1 MSDLTNDKPHLSK
14 AKTEH
19 CDTPRDARAIN
30 CTGISAVA
38 QSLESGG
45 AINCTARSHIVIPE
59 TTEDFVRESLSK
71 NTRRAYASD
80 LARFE
85 AWGGTLPAS
94 SERVA
99 NYLSEH
105 AASHAPS
112 TLNRWLAS
120 LSKAHRTIQA
130 PDSTKEELV
139 KSVLLGIRRRY
150 GRPRGRATPLT
161 RELLFEVLEAIPDD
175 SRGIRDRALL
185 LVGFAGGFRRSE
197 LVGLEGR
204 DIANEEEGVL
214 LTIRRSKTDQTGQG
228 RQVGIPFAR
237 GRHCPVKA
245 LRAWLDEAAIREGS
259 VYRSVNRHGLVSR
272 RRLSGQAVS
281 IIIKER
287 LIVAGM
293 DASGFSGH
301 SLRSGFVT
309 SAAKAGV
316 SSWKIRQQTG
326 HASDTMLARY
336 IRDSEIFVD
345 NAAGAL
351 L

>member
-1 MSDLTNDKPHLSK
+1 MGGSKTISGQTDDKPPLSR
-14 AKTEH
+14 AKVEH
-19 CDTPRDARAIN
+19 CDTSRDARAID
-30 CTGISAVA
+30 
-38 QSLESGG
+38 
-45 AINCTARSHIVIPE
+45 CTAHSHLVIPE
-59 TTEDFVRESLSK
+59 TSEDFVRESLSN

-99 NYLSEH
+99 SYLSEH
-105 AASHAPS
+105 AASHSPS
-112 TLNRWLAS
+112 TLTRWLAS
-120 LSKAHRTIQA
+120 LSKAHRAIQV

-139 KSVLLGIRRRY
+139 KSVLRGIWRRY
-150 GRPRGRATPLT
+150 GRPRGQAAPLT
-161 RELLFEVLEAIPDD
+161 RELLFQVLEAIPDD
-175 SRGIRDRALL
+175 CRGIRDRALL

-197 LVGLEGR
+197 LVGLDGR
-204 DIANEEEGVL
+204 DIANEEEGIL

-228 RQVGIPFAR
+228 RQIGIPFAR
-237 GRHCPVKA
+237 GRHCPVRA
-245 LRAWLDEAAIREGS
+245 LRAWLEEAAITEGPI
-259 VYRSVNRHGLVSR
+259 YRSINRHGVVAEQ
-272 RRLSGQAVS
+272 RLSGQAVS
-281 IIIKER
+281 MVIKDR
-287 LIVAGM
+287 LIHAGM

-326 HASDTMLARY
+326 HASDAMLSRY